1 MGWRGWGGAS
11 SPRGRRPP
19 EALGVASGTPV
30 GQGGVVS
37 GGGWPLGWRC
47 ETRAISTQIAH
58 RRKGISS
65 RTVGTRSSSVLEQ
78 TEGGEAESE
87 HAKNQRPRFSRQ
99 LASRTLIWPIPKE
112 NGFLRGMP
120 SMVFDVLVSDLISSI
135 RESIVSICP
144 FPVQNAAYLTKNQL
158 FYY

>member
-1 MGWRGWGGAS
+1 MAWILFLARRTSGMALLGWCELTTS
-11 SPRGRRPP
+11 PPRGRRPP

-87 HAKNQRPRFSRQ
+87 QAKNQRLRSSRQ
-99 LASRTLIWPIPKE
+99 LTSGTHPKVLEPKVFQRDKGIFGTKVFFNTFATPPPIGSEETQHK
-112 NGFLRGMP
+112 
-120 SMVFDVLVSDLISSI
+120 
-135 RESIVSICP
+135 
-144 FPVQNAAYLTKNQL
+144 
-158 FYY
+158 